1 MPDLVGDTLGE
12 GRYRIVEQIGLG
24 GMATVYKAY
33 QPALERYVAIKILP
47 AYYAHEPGFAER
59 FTHEARAVAKLTHP
73 HVLPIY
79 DFGQEHDLSYIV
91 MQYVDAGTL
100 KEILGQPVS
109 LARAVDIIEQIADAL
124 DYAHDQ
130 GIIHRDVKPSNVL
143 MDRGCWVLLSDF
155 GLAKMVEGSLQITGS
170 GVGVGTPAYMA
181 PEQGQGFK
189 VGRGADIYSLGI
201 ILYEMVTGR
210 VPFEAETPMAIV
222 VKHITEPLPL
232 PRKINPDL
240 PASVERIILK
250 ALAKNPDDRY
260 ETAAKMAS
268 ALRKAVADLDTVVA
282 EAVPS
287 PLTDVPE
294 VEASPTFVEEGSATR
309 VVPPPAAAPMP
320 GRKRLPIAVM
330 VAGAAMVLVL
340 LAVGLLLAR
349 RLATQRLAGTAQ
361 LAVTEMPQVVAVET
375 PPSTPA
381 DRVIERPLAFMEQ
394 NPPIFEEDFHNHDS
408 GWGTVNDEHVHR
420 GYEDGAYVVRVP
432 EIVGQE
438 SIASIPLPL
447 DKPLADFILRFDLV
461 TIEGGAGANW
471 VVDFRAQPKS
481 HLYAGLSQQPR
492 GFGMGLFDSGKESAL
507 ARGPTPN
514 YRPSEVTRVML
525 VATGPNLALYL
536 NEELAGK
543 AQTDLMQP
551 GRLLFSV
558 INAGDP
564 MVAYRLDNVV
574 VWDLSPLAG
583 PPEATGE
590 LLPIFEDFEGGL
602 TDAWSLEPGWIVI
615 QEEDGNHVL
624 QATRHSLAV
633 YKEGQ
638 WGDFLLHFRV
648 KPLGGDFHL
657 NFRAAP
663 ADPSRTRYMAHFVP
677 DAIVLHRIQ
686 ADRGAAVAEGPIAYT
701 TDQWH
706 QVELVANGGHIQIAL
721 DGQIVLTY
729 DDPDPLPRGIIAFEN
744 GDPPARYLIDDV
756 LVEPA
761 KP

>member
-1 MPDLVGDTLGE
+1 MPNLVGDTLGE

-47 AYYAHEPGFAER
+47 AYYAHEPSFAER

-79 DFGQEHDLSYIV
+79 DFGQENDRSYIV

-100 KEILGQPVS
+100 KEMLGQPVS
-109 LARAVDIIEQIADAL
+109 LATAVDIIEQIADAL

-143 MDRGCWVLLSDF
+143 MDRGRWVLLSDF

-181 PEQGQGFK
+181 PEQGRGFK

-268 ALRKAVADLDTVVA
+268 ALRKAVAELDTVVA

-287 PLTDVPE
+287 PLTGVSE
-294 VEASPTFVEEGSATR
+294 VGASPTFVEEGSATR
-309 VVPPPAAAPMP
+309 VVPPPGAAPRP
-320 GRKRLPIAVM
+320 GRRRLPVGAI
-330 VAGAAMVLVL
+330 VAGTAMVLIVL
-340 LAVGLLLAR
+340 AAGLLLAR
-349 RLATQRLAGTAQ
+349 RLATQRPAGTAQ
-361 LAVTEMPQVVAVET
+361 VAVTEIPQAVAIET
-375 PPSTPA
+375 PPSGPS
-381 DRVIERPLAFMEQ
+381 DRFIERALAFMEQ
-394 NPPIFEEDFHNHDS
+394 NPPIFEEDFHNPDS
-408 GWGTVNDEHVHR
+408 GWGIVSDQHVQR

-447 DKPLADFILRFDLV
+447 DKPLPDFILRFDLI
-461 TIEGGAGANW
+461 TTEGGPDANW
-471 VVDFRAQPKS
+471 VVEFRSQPKS
-481 HLYAGLSQQPR
+481 RLYAGLSQQPR
-492 GFGMGLFDSGKESAL
+492 GFGMGLLDSGKETAL
-507 ARGPTPN
+507 ARGPTPD
-514 YRPSEVTRVML
+514 YRPNEVTQVML
-525 VATGPNLALYL
+525 VATGPNLMLYL

-543 AQTDLMQP
+543 ARTDLMQP
-551 GRLLFSV
+551 GRLYFNV

-574 VWDLSPLAG
+574 VWDLSRLTS
-583 PPEATGE
+583 PPEATGD
-590 LLPIFEDFEGGL
+590 LLPIFEDFEDGRADGWGL
-602 TDAWSLEPGWIVI
+602 ETGWKLI
-615 QEEDGNHVL
+615 QEEDGNHAL
-624 QATRHSLAV
+624 QAETHSWAV
-633 YKEGQ
+633 YEEGQ

-648 KPLGGDFHL
+648 KPLDGDFHL

-663 ADPSRTRYMAHFVP
+663 ADPSRTRYVAHFVP
-677 DAIVLHRIQ
+677 DAVVLHRIQ
-686 ADRGAAVAEGPIAYT
+686 ADGGPVVADRPIAYT

-706 QVELVANGGHIQIAL
+706 QVELVAHGGHIQLAL
-721 DGQIVLTY
+721 DGQTVLTY
-729 DDPDPLPRGIIAFEN
+729 DDPDPLPPGTIAFEN
-744 GDPPARYLIDDV
+744 GDPPARHLIDDV